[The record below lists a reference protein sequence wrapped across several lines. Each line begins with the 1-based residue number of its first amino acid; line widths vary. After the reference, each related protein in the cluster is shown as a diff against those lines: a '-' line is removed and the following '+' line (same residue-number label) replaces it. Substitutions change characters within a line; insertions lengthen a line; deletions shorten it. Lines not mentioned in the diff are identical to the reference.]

1 VEANRLRFSRLV
13 QTEGQSA
20 QSFCNS
26 LQVAAENC
34 NFGPAYS
41 MTLKS
46 RLLAGISSDSIRERL
61 LAQSTALD
69 YSGTKALFLQMD
81 AARAQSQVL
90 ARAANVNAVRQPAQ
104 HQRQVSGQPRS
115 SRSKQQPS
123 RSANATRAAKSRSTS
138 VPVSGVAVRIIRI
151 LVLLAYGSALIAS
164 GWGMPLKSVDR
175 QRKCCTPTV
184 VTLKVMKG

>member
-1 VEANRLRFSRLV
+1 MIHIVRQAFEPPGMVEANRLRFSRLV

-46 RLLAGISSDSIRERL
+46 RLLAGIWSDSIRERL

-81 AARAQSQVL
+81 AARTQSQVL
-90 ARAANVNAVRQPAQ
+90 ARAANVNAIRQPAQ

-123 RSANATRAAKSRSTS
+123 RSANASRAAKSRPTS
-138 VPVSGVAVRIIRI
+138 VPDCFRCGHPHNPDTCPARTWQCFNCQRVGR
-151 LVLLAYGSALIAS
+151 
-164 GWGMPLKSVDR
+164 R
-175 QRKCCTPTV
+175 QEV
-184 VTLKVMKG
+184 